1 MASTSHNTTP
11 LHFVG
16 RLGPASFGAPAPREH
31 PARNR
36 VQQQS
41 HAAEDTSYNQLVSP
55 STAAAF
61 RREAS
66 VVSYA
71 EPVLV
76 DEENE
81 DPPVAIQRRS
91 PSPSLTL
98 ARVQT
103 RFRALPLS
111 ELILPEHLHLRGRRT
126 WKTYKHAIETVF
138 KLKGLQGHLER
149 TDLWYQSE
157 PTRWNEEQRL
167 CRAII
172 TLNIHDIERLR
183 PENGEHAVDYW
194 ERLTALHEGTTA
206 LRELQAYKMNQN
218 IDIPGLFLPAHLRL
232 GQTNWHEYRHAVE
245 TICRL
250 HGVDENLEFSQPWVE
265 SPNSTSDERVKER
278 DEWFRRE
285 DLCKAIVTL
294 NIRDFPR
301 FGIQAGWGSDANKIW
316 RGLVEMHTKKRRC
329 WEGLFAWVRPL
340 TGLEKLLL
348 FIVLALLWHLF
359 MVASELR
366 GERSELTKSTMRMH
380 RDICTE
386 PNKGKHLPDGVS
398 GKASKVLSSPYN
410 SPTRDGLSARR
421 SLPLRPLPILYSQ
434 CLPGRRKL
442 CRLPGR
448 SPMAFNF
455 APQNHTKLHIALMAR
470 TVLTSTDPAASWSRA
485 EAKRIAERAFNST
498 KSAHGEDVDWREKLN
513 RDDTFASV
521 RDVKNTSAN
530 FKVMYP
536 RNHAFARYVLPV
548 AESEIKEQE
557 WPGKKHDDKTPPS
570 TTTSAS
576 SISSGMASSDEQKS
590 VDEEHEIED
599 EAKEP
604 ELSDEQRAFID
615 KLLAEMDMVASFKN
629 NPGRPIGE
637 LKLLDHDA
645 LQQLESRL
653 SIDDQSTPDSWIPR
667 SAELLR
673 LTGKHPL
680 NAEANLSRLFEAG
693 MITPTKLHYVR
704 SHGSVPQLTWETHT
718 LSVFSDPLEIIA
730 KPKDWTMD
738 ELSSGNLKVV
748 EMPITFG
755 CDGNR
760 RKEMNM
766 IKKTS
771 AFHWSAASMST
782 CLWRGVLVRDVLLA
796 CGLQDQPDEER
807 WYLNFAGADEPS
819 EGPYETSIP
828 LMHAMNPANDVMLVF
843 GMNGRVLHPDHG
855 YPLRLIIPGYVG
867 GRQVK
872 WLKKIWVT
880 KEPNRSHYH
889 IWDNRVVPSFIDSRE
904 HPYANAF
911 FHHESTA
918 CWEQALQSAIVKPA
932 HGECIP
938 LSGKRCLDGTY
949 LLEGYA
955 YGGGGDRVE
964 RVEVSLDGGKTWKY
978 CFRRF
983 TDSPLRHGEKYW
995 AWIFWSCEVKIQELV
1010 DAYEIIVRAQDSRKN
1025 YQAENISWNLMGMM
1039 NNAWYR
1045 VRHRVVQDEETAL
1058 PVLQFQHPV
1067 APGNDEGGWMKPPIV
1082 EESASKRNENLKTFS
1097 LEEISKHSTKDD
1109 AWLILDNKVY
1119 DVTSVLSWHPGGAN
1133 AILSYAGKATVD
1145 VTNEYKGIHDNYAN
1159 GKRDECL
1166 IGMLSDEGIKAMEED
1181 AVRAAKE
1188 LAKIKAERHGAAL
1201 QPDVF
1206 TLAKLVNRKELSSDT
1221 RVYTFELPR
1230 QKDGSPGVL
1239 GLPVG
1244 RHVQISVHFKDQA
1257 VLRSYTPTRPVLP
1270 SEEDGTFDLLVKT
1283 YLPSPDSPF
1292 PPGGTVSNYLDCM
1305 KEGEEIDIRG
1315 PSGGITYKG
1324 HGDFDIEGIE
1334 YHFDK
1339 VNLVAGG
1346 SGLTPHWQLVHAV
1359 LMDPSDN
1366 TLVSLI
1372 DSNKTYDDILM
1383 RDELQKYAEEHSDR
1397 FKIWHV
1403 ISDPPKEKI
1412 NVKFTEGRLN
1422 KDIMEEHFYP
1432 AADNVAAFLCGPP
1445 GLIEKAAIP
1454 GLKEMG
1460 FEDGRTIFGY

>member
-1 MASTSHNTTP
+1 MPTWTKET
-11 LHFVG
+11 L
-16 RLGPASFGAPAPREH
+16 
-31 PARNR
+31 
-36 VQQQS
+36 
-41 HAAEDTSYNQLVSP
+41 SP
-55 STAAAF
+55 
-61 RREAS
+61 
-66 VVSYA
+66 
-71 EPVLV
+71 PW
-76 DEENE
+76 
-81 DPPVAIQRRS
+81 PKP
-91 PSPSLTL
+91 
-98 ARVQT
+98 
-103 RFRALPLS
+103 
-111 ELILPEHLHLRGRRT
+111 
-126 WKTYKHAIETVF
+126 
-138 KLKGLQGHLER
+138 
-149 TDLWYQSE
+149 
-157 PTRWNEEQRL
+157 
-167 CRAII
+167 
-172 TLNIHDIERLR
+172 
-183 PENGEHAVDYW
+183 
-194 ERLTALHEGTTA
+194 
-206 LRELQAYKMNQN
+206 
-218 IDIPGLFLPAHLRL
+218 
-232 GQTNWHEYRHAVE
+232 
-245 TICRL
+245 
-250 HGVDENLEFSQPWVE
+250 HGVQ
-265 SPNSTSDERVKER
+265 
-278 DEWFRRE
+278 
-285 DLCKAIVTL
+285 LCTPEAYEAAH
-294 NIRDFPR
+294 R
-301 FGIQAGWGSDANKIW
+301 AHGSNRLDKH
-316 RGLVEMHTKKRRC
+316 RPGGLVEQSGGETNRRAGVYGMM
-329 WEGLFAWVRPL
+329 ETDDYSPVVPKDTVNAA
-340 TGLEKLLL
+340 E
-348 FIVLALLWHLF
+348 
-359 MVASELR
+359 SE
-366 GERSELTKSTMRMH
+366 
-380 RDICTE
+380 D
-386 PNKGKHLPDGVS
+386 
-398 GKASKVLSSPYN
+398 
-410 SPTRDGLSARR
+410 
-421 SLPLRPLPILYSQ
+421 
-434 CLPGRRKL
+434 
-442 CRLPGR
+442 
-448 SPMAFNF
+448 
-455 APQNHTKLHIALMAR
+455 
-470 TVLTSTDPAASWSRA
+470 
-485 EAKRIAERAFNST
+485 
-498 KSAHGEDVDWREKLN
+498 GEDVDWREKLHKN
-513 RDDTFASV
+513 DTFASV
-521 RDVKNTSAN
+521 RDVKNASAN

-557 WPGKKHDDKTPPS
+557 WPGKKHGDDKTSPS
-570 TTTSAS
+570 TSTSAS

-590 VDEEHEIED
+590 GD
-599 EAKEP
+599 EAHETEDKPKEP
-604 ELSDEQRAFID
+604 ELSDEQRMFID

-629 NPGRPIGE
+629 NPGRPTGE

-704 SHGSVPQLTWETHT
+704 SHGSVPQLMWETHT
-718 LSVFSDPLEIIA
+718 LSVFSDPPQIIA
-730 KPKDWTMD
+730 QPKDWSMD

-828 LMHAMNPANDVMLVF
+828 LMHAMNPANDVMLAF

-889 IWDNRVVPSFIDSRE
+889 IWDNRVVPTFIDSRD
-904 HPYANAF
+904 HPYANVF

-932 HGECIP
+932 HDECIP
-938 LSGKRCLDGTY
+938 LSGKGSLDATY
-949 LLEGYA
+949 LFEGYA

-964 RVEVSLDGGKTWKY
+964 RVELSLDGGKTWKY

-995 AWIFWSCEVKIQELV
+995 AWIFWSCEVKVQELV

-1025 YQAENISWNLMGMM
+1025 YQPENISWNLM
-1039 NNAWYR
+1039 
-1045 VRHRVVQDEETAL
+1045 
-1058 PVLQFQHPV
+1058 
-1067 APGNDEGGWMKPPIV
+1067 
-1082 EESASKRNENLKTFS
+1082 
-1097 LEEISKHSTKDD
+1097 DD
-1109 AWLILDNKVY
+1109 AWLILENQVY

-1181 AVRAAKE
+1181 AVRAAEE

-1206 TLAKLVNRKELSSDT
+1206 TLAKLVKRKELSSDT

-1230 QKDGSPGVL
+1230 KEDGSPGVL

-1283 YLPSPDSPF
+1283 YLPSTDSPF

-1383 RDELQKYAEEHSDR
+1383 RDELQKYAEEHSDK

-1403 ISDPPKEKI
+1403 ISDPPKEKT

-1445 GLIEKAAIP
+1445 GLIEKAAVP